1 MGLIDSIIGAESNG
15 VQPAP
20 QDNARAA
27 FDYYV
32 SQGLPPHQAAGI
44 VGALQGESGQGL
56 NPNAVNRG
64 DGRDGSDSI
73 GVGQWN
79 STRAQAL
86 KEFAASKG
94 MPWNDLNTQLEFLHQ
109 ELKGPERGA
118 YDRLIAAKTPEEA
131 GQAMLAFE
139 RPKDW
144 NKPGAHPERA
154 QYAARVYSAYG
165 GGQPAPVSQP
175 APAPPVARV
184 ASALMGQPQAPQ
196 APLPQT
202 AGDLANQL
210 TGRQGGQQ
218 PGSAP
223 ETAPMQ
229 PIPIQFMQRRAPDLS
244 KLRAAFRPQTFSR
257 G

>member
-94 MPWNDLNTQLEFLHQ
+94 VPWNDLNTQLEFLHQ

-154 QYAARVYSAYG
+154 QYAARVYSTYA
-165 GGQPAPVSQP
+165 GGQPAP
-175 APAPPVARV
+175 APQAAAAPP
-184 ASALMGQPQAPQ
+184 SAPLQIAPQRPPIFPTAPQPQAQPQQAGGQFDQ
-196 APLPQT
+196 APPEQM
-202 AGDLANQL
+202 Q
-210 TGRQGGQQ
+210 
-218 PGSAP
+218 AP
-223 ETAPMQ
+223 
-229 PIPIQFMQRRAPDLS
+229 PIFFPQRRSPDLS
-244 KLRAAFRPQTFSR
+244 KLRAAFKAPVFSR